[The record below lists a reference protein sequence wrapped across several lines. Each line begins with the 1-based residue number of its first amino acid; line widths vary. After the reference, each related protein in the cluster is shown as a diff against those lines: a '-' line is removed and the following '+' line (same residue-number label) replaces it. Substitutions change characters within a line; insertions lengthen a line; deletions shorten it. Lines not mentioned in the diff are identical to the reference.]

1 MRTRTVG
8 SSTSL
13 LPLINAG
20 HVSSIWHDI
29 LLIPPPPS
37 PASGS
42 SSPPRHPSVSPFP
55 TSAFSFVCLP
65 PEIPLRRFCGSRKLR
80 RRDDPLFLLEKRMV
94 VMALDGSLTKVQT
107 SPSSALLLASPWNLG
122 ILPQTCVLAS
132 RSMSMFSRWDAT
144 GDSGGSDGRQDN
156 ELTDSLLTACDNAPL
171 EALEIGSQARD
182 PGDVYDVFP
191 LLAMPLRL
199 LGSGRNSMPISWR
212 IVTIAADDELVTSGQ
227 LKHSMRD
234 LLDRVREWAKKSES
248 FGEIVGPG
256 RSPNLCFGAFPSP
269 SPAEAENR
277 EAGESQSGLQD
288 SRIKSNERGAWGGGS
303 GGVGRSLRRISRI
316 KGRYS
321 KVEHEKRG
329 VDEAE
334 EEEWGKTAREADEKE
349 QVEKAARQAWE
360 AEETET
366 AAEQREQAREA
377 VHAVLYAHS
386 TWRILCPTLR
396 RPALKRL
403 ENRHCGSSHLPEKGH
418 GSSHLPE
425 NHHDGSHLPGKQ
437 QQQQQEEE
445 ERQDRL
451 FRSPVISRHM
461 SSALPLRYLLRPHA
475 PGGRLIK
482 PAKADPIRICFR
494 GATGVWRLISPPE
507 SYGLPGLV
515 SAGRLG
521 GNGEGRGGG
530 KGEERGGEEGGGGM
544 KDGVARRETSKH
556 RHRHRHRHSHDFTS
570 MIKNS
575 DCHHNSESSGRLAV
589 SAAKVAAAAAA
600 AVEAVKTQVVTG
612 VAATAAAVAANKH
625 AVAGTVARSV
635 ARPFTH
641 PAHSFLLS
649 PSHSLSAL
657 TLKLHLPP
665 RSPPLT
671 PSSRSHLLTPSSRSP
686 PLTPSSRSPPLTP
699 SSRSPHLTFS
709 TQSPP
714 FTPSQSPPLPPSSQS
729 PPLPPSSQSPPLP
742 PSSQSPP
749 LPPSSQSPLTPLPL
763 SPPLTPLSQS
773 PPLTL
778 SHSSTVPP
786 SPPARR
792 YSVQSGGRTSTA
804 SSPRFHSPFARPSTF
819 NSASTT
825 AVSPTC
831 ASPCAG
837 RSILKSASTTAA
849 SPGPGKRVLWNLDPD
864 ASPAP
869 ASATSGRG
877 STLPEGGGYEP
888 IVRRASWH
896 AGTSAGMRAAEIRSV
911 DTGAAMAAGAMG
923 RPAGNI
929 FDKIAGEAAE
939 CSQGTMAIAD
949 AAGAVAARTAAR
961 AATAT
966 GAAVTAAAFSLSSRP
981 SWNLP
986 SSKRPVKSMSS
997 DQGE

>member
-256 RSPNLCFGAFPSP
+256 
-269 SPAEAENR
+269 
-277 EAGESQSGLQD
+277 
-288 SRIKSNERGAWGGGS
+288 
-303 GGVGRSLRRISRI
+303 
-316 KGRYS
+316 
-321 KVEHEKRG
+321 

-461 SSALPLRYLLRPHA
+461 SSALPVPSWSFSSSPSSPSSSPSHSASY
-475 PGGRLIK
+475 
-482 PAKADPIRICFR
+482 KAASLPSKAARSRRAAYQTRQSRSD
-494 GATGVWRLISPPE
+494 TDM
-507 SYGLPGLV
+507 LPGRHGRVEADFSSRELWA
-515 SAGRLG
+515 SGAGVRW
-521 GNGEGRGGG
+521 
-530 KGEERGGEEGGGGM
+530 
-544 KDGVARRETSKH
+544 
-556 RHRHRHRHSHDFTS
+556 HSHDFTS

-600 AVEAVKTQVVTG
+600 AVEAVKTQ
-612 VAATAAAVAANKH
+612 
-625 AVAGTVARSV
+625 
-635 ARPFTH
+635 
-641 PAHSFLLS
+641 
-649 PSHSLSAL
+649 
-657 TLKLHLPP
+657 LHLPP

-997 DQGE
+997 DQVRSRLETAELPSGSEASGSGDIQGRIGGRKARSLFVVVPSRSLHKQTLSDSTSFGSPILSARQTA

>member
-1 MRTRTVG
+1 
-8 SSTSL
+8 
-13 LPLINAG
+13 
-20 HVSSIWHDI
+20 
-29 LLIPPPPS
+29 
-37 PASGS
+37 
-42 SSPPRHPSVSPFP
+42 
-55 TSAFSFVCLP
+55 
-65 PEIPLRRFCGSRKLR
+65 
-80 RRDDPLFLLEKRMV
+80 
-94 VMALDGSLTKVQT
+94 
-107 SPSSALLLASPWNLG
+107 
-122 ILPQTCVLAS
+122 
-132 RSMSMFSRWDAT
+132 MSMFSRWDAT

-288 SRIKSNERGAWGGGS
+288 FKSNERGAWGGGS
-303 GGVGRSLRRISRI
+303 GGVGGSLRRISRI

-377 VHAVLYAHS
+377 VQAVLYAHS
-386 TWRILCPTLR
+386 TWLILCPTLR
-396 RPALKRL
+396 RPALRRL

-425 NHHDGSHLPGKQ
+425 KHHDGSHLPGKQ
-437 QQQQQEEE
+437 QQQQEEEE

-461 SSALPLRYLLRPHA
+461 SSALPVPSWSFSSSPSSPSSSPSHSASY
-475 PGGRLIK
+475 
-482 PAKADPIRICFR
+482 KAASLPSKAARSRRAAYQTRQSRSDTDIS
-494 GATGVWRLISPPE
+494 ATGVWRLISPPE

-515 SAGRLG
+515 SA
-521 GNGEGRGGG
+521 
-530 KGEERGGEEGGGGM
+530 
-544 KDGVARRETSKH
+544 
-556 RHRHRHRHSHDFTS
+556 
-570 MIKNS
+570 
-575 DCHHNSESSGRLAV
+575 
-589 SAAKVAAAAAA
+589 
-600 AVEAVKTQVVTG
+600 
-612 VAATAAAVAANKH
+612 
-625 AVAGTVARSV
+625 
-635 ARPFTH
+635 
-641 PAHSFLLS
+641 AHSSLLS
-649 PSHSLSAL
+649 PSHSLSGL

-671 PSSRSHLLTPSSRSP
+671 PSSRSPLLTPSSRSP

-749 LPPSSQSPLTPLPL
+749 LPPSSQSPPLPPSSQSPPLPPSSQSPPLPPSSQSPPLPPSSQSPLTPLPL

-778 SHSSTVPP
+778 SHSSTAPP

-792 YSVQSGGRTSTA
+792 YSVQSVCQHHGSISR
-804 SSPRFHSPFARPSTF
+804 ARQ
-819 NSASTT
+819 
-825 AVSPTC
+825 
-831 ASPCAG
+831 AG
-837 RSILKSASTTAA
+837 
-849 SPGPGKRVLWNLDPD
+849 VV
-864 ASPAP
+864 
-869 ASATSGRG
+869 
-877 STLPEGGGYEP
+877 EP
-888 IVRRASWH
+888 
-896 AGTSAGMRAAEIRSV
+896 
-911 DTGAAMAAGAMG
+911 
-923 RPAGNI
+923 
-929 FDKIAGEAAE
+929 
-939 CSQGTMAIAD
+939 
-949 AAGAVAARTAAR
+949 
-961 AATAT
+961 
-966 GAAVTAAAFSLSSRP
+966 
-981 SWNLP
+981 
-986 SSKRPVKSMSS
+986 
-997 DQGE
+997 

>member
-461 SSALPLRYLLRPHA
+461 SSALPVPSWSFSSSPSSPSSSPSHSASY
-475 PGGRLIK
+475 
-482 PAKADPIRICFR
+482 KAASLPSKAARSRRAAYQTRQSRSD
-494 GATGVWRLISPPE
+494 TDM
-507 SYGLPGLV
+507 LPGRHGRVEADFSSRELWA
-515 SAGRLG
+515 SGAGVRW
-521 GNGEGRGGG
+521 
-530 KGEERGGEEGGGGM
+530 
-544 KDGVARRETSKH
+544 
-556 RHRHRHRHSHDFTS
+556 HSHDFTS

-600 AVEAVKTQVVTG
+600 AVEAVKTQ
-612 VAATAAAVAANKH
+612 
-625 AVAGTVARSV
+625 
-635 ARPFTH
+635 
-641 PAHSFLLS
+641 
-649 PSHSLSAL
+649 
-657 TLKLHLPP
+657 LHLPP

-997 DQGE
+997 DQVRSRLETAELPSGSEASGSGDIQGRIGGRKARSLFVVVPSRSLHKQTLSDSTSFGSPILSARQTA